1 MSAESLKNYFAPLIE
16 YLDEANK
23 DYHQDF
29 PSSNSNNWMPCAAGE
44 CPPKNDGSEGG
55 SGDGGSGD
63 GGSGD
68 GGSGDGGDGT
78 DDAATTI
85 LSSALLALFALLW

>member
-63 GGSGD
+63 GG
-68 GGSGDGGDGT
+68 DGT